1 MGVKVGVEIRNLP
14 LVRSRS
20 HACLAARRIAG
31 LAGWNR
37 GSLWRSL
44 SSCCSCS
51 PSSSLLIYGLKL
63 RCFVLLSKFNRCLSL
78 LG

>member
-37 GSLWRSL
+37 GSSWRSL
-44 SSCCSCS
+44 SSCCSCCS
-51 PSSSLLIYGLKL
+51 FFFSFDIWIEASMLRSSI
-63 RCFVLLSKFNRCLSL
+63 
-78 LG
+78 